1 MGEGNKAQTNHK
13 RDPKAL
19 RHLYFSRKTAH
30 FLLFVPENK
39 IKGWAVAE
47 INKVAESLLGGIIS
61 TIIIPAFRL
70 NLALALIG
78 EREARKGGIMVE
90 I

>member
-1 MGEGNKAQTNHK
+1 VRGKPIANHK
-13 RDPKAL
+13 RDPKAH

-47 INKVAESLLGGIIS
+47 INKVAEFFPPFAPFPFMRG
-61 TIIIPAFRL
+61 
-70 NLALALIG
+70 
-78 EREARKGGIMVE
+78 
-90 I
+90 